1 MKDNL
6 LKLSGI
12 KPGTAIYKVEKLE
25 EKKALVVRGKKKYSS
40 GVIIYMEKKINIG
53 VTMHTKNAH
62 RYLFPS
68 LEILAWI

>member
-40 GVIIYMEKKINIG
+40 GVIIYMEKKLFICGSIT
-53 VTMHTKNAH
+53 VHT
-62 RYLFPS
+62 LT
-68 LEILAWI
+68 LILI